1 MTEYKF
7 KKEDKVKALA
17 HLSSFIDGISVN
29 KDYVMTVKQVRG
41 KRSLNANAY
50 AWKLISRLALKLG
63 IGATEIYRDY
73 IKNVG
78 GNMEHVV
85 INTEALR
92 TLRTLWESKGIGWQV
107 EAAPTPYEGYLDVF
121 LYYGSSTFDT
131 RSMSRLI
138 ELIVQDCKEHGIET
152 LEDIEIQRLI
162 DEWEVAKHDG

>member
-7 KKEDKVKALA
+7 KKEDKVKVLA
-17 HLSSFIDGISVN
+17 HLSSFIDGIS
-29 KDYVMTVKQVRG
+29 DDREYVMTVKQVRG

-50 AWKLISRLALKLG
+50 AWVLISRLALKLG

-78 GNMEHVV
+78 GNMEHVT

-107 EAAPTPYEGYLDVF
+107 ESSPTPYEGYSDVF

-138 ELIVQDCKEHGIET
+138 DLIVQDCKENGIET
-152 LEDIEIQRLI
+152 LDDIELQRLI
-162 DEWEVAKHDG
+162 DEWEAAKSE

>member
-1 MTEYKF
+1 MMEYRF
-7 KKEDKVKALA
+7 KKEDKVKAIA
-17 HLSSFIDGISVN
+17 HLSSFIDGIN
-29 KDYVMTVKQVRG
+29 DDREYILTVKQVRG

-50 AWKLISRLALKLG
+50 AWVLINRLALKLG
-63 IGATEIYRDY
+63 IGATEIYREY

-85 INTEALR
+85 INSEALR
-92 TLRTLWESKGIGWQV
+92 TLRRLWEGKGIGWQV